1 LKSSAVA
8 ERGTGNKYQGVDAAY
23 GSTLRNDMSS
33 DMLLT
38 YDKHKT
44 KDSHEVKSQ
53 GHEEIKSEIS
63 VFYNPKK
70 ISVLS
75 HYNLSLQRKL
85 STNYAEIR

>member
-8 ERGTGNKYQGVDAAY
+8 ERGTGSKYQGVDAAY
-23 GSTLRNDMSS
+23 GSTLQNNMSS

-38 YDKHKT
+38 YVNHKT
-44 KDSHEVKSQ
+44 KDSHEDISQ
-53 GHEEIKSEIS
+53 ESEEIKSEIS
-63 VFYNPKK
+63 GFYNPKK

-75 HYNLSLQRKL
+75 HYNLPLQRKL